1 MEDRSSTRFDLLNE
15 ENYFT
20 WKYRMEMHLIR
31 KDLWGIVSGTEPRPA
46 SGVRTQLVWDKR
58 ARLAA
63 AEIILHVSDSQLPLT
78 RKTTDPVQMWQIL
91 KEYHES
97 SGWANRMTVL
107 RRFVSLK
114 MEEGAPIQ
122 EHINDFNKLDQSLK
136 DIGITLTDML
146 RMTILLA
153 SLPPTYEN
161 IVTAIESYIEANTD
175 PSDPTHGPD
184 FDYVTRRLLNE
195 ERRRKLNSPENDA
208 ALVVR
213 SFKGRHADPANITC
227 YGCGQKGHYR
237 NKCPNLASGGESP
250 TKANVAVEEDIDYAF

>member
-1 MEDRSSTRFDLLNE
+1 
-15 ENYFT
+15 
-20 WKYRMEMHLIR
+20 
-31 KDLWGIVSGTEPRPA
+31 
-46 SGVRTQLVWDKR
+46 
-58 ARLAA
+58 
-63 AEIILHVSDSQLPLT
+63 
-78 RKTTDPVQMWQIL
+78 
-91 KEYHES
+91 
-97 SGWANRMTVL
+97 
-107 RRFVSLK
+107 

-175 PSDPTHGPD
+175 PSNPTHGPD
-184 FDYVTRRLLNE
+184 FNYVTRQLLNE
-195 ERRRKLNSPENDA
+195 ERRRKLNSLENDM
-208 ALVVR
+208 ALIAR
-213 SFKGRHADPANITC
+213 SFKGRHADPTNITC

-250 TKANVAVEEDIDYAF
+250 SKANVAYEKETDYAF